1 TSTITT
7 VFDNSGHVSGN
18 DGCNSYSGTYT
29 TSGNSMTITLSG
41 ISTGMLCGDPIDSQ
55 AQAFLEV
62 LASATSYSASG
73 GQLTINGL
81 NGTLNYTGA
90 QPK

>member
-1 TSTITT
+1 
-7 VFDNSGHVSGN
+7 
-18 DGCNSYSGTYT
+18 
-29 TSGNSMTITLSG
+29 
-41 ISTGMLCGDPIDSQ
+41 MLCGDPIDSE
-55 AQAFLEV
+55 AQAFLEI

-81 NGTLNYTGA
+81 NGTLPYSGI